1 MEFKLKSSDAMDND
15 EAFGI
20 FDIKQ
25 MSTANRWRLYR
36 FWRQLFCHEKE
47 LEIELLNKQYSDYVK
62 KYNRLRVEEDLC
74 AMRGCD
80 IIGVTTTGA
89 AKYRT
94 IIEQIDPMIVV
105 VEEAAEVLESH
116 VVTALTKST
125 KHLILIGDHQ
135 QLKPNPTVY
144 ELAKK
149 YNLEI
154 SLFERMIKNGLPYHQ
169 LKVQHR
175 MRPCISSLLVP
186 NIYKEL
192 RDHPSVKEYDD
203 IKGMTN

>member
-1 MEFKLKSSDAMDND
+1 MKTTIKRIINTDENELLLSVVLKLLKKLETYDQH
-15 EAFGI
+15 
-20 FDIKQ
+20 FDF
-25 MSTANRWRLYR
+25 SLNRWLSASV
-36 FWRQLFCHEKE
+36 KE
-47 LEIELLNKQYSDYVK
+47 
-62 KYNRLRVEEDLC
+62 
-74 AMRGCD
+74 
-80 IIGVTTTGA
+80 VTF
-89 AKYRT
+89 
-94 IIEQIDPMIVV
+94 
-105 VEEAAEVLESH
+105 ESH

-144 ELAKK
+144 ELVKK

-203 IKGMTN
+203 IKGMISNAQKLEFQVCL